1 MKKHTTNSI
10 KLGLFVLAGL
20 LLLIMA
26 LYALGKNK
34 NIFGTQFTL
43 RTHFRDVNGLL
54 VGNNVRLSGI
64 TAGSVKGVTILN
76 DTTIE
81 VTMNVDKKMRKF
93 IRTNA
98 IASLGTDGLI
108 GSRVVNISPASGNA
122 PFVQG
127 GELLPSREEINTQ
140 RMLQTLSKTN
150 ESIAIITEELQTTVR
165 NINNSTQLARLLND
179 PSLTDN
185 LKASL
190 IHLNKATQGASL
202 LMNNAN
208 QTLRLASE
216 GNGTLATLLTDTTL
230 SVELL
235 QAVRQLQNVETSAQ
249 NLAKNLDAMV
259 ATVDRDYQTGPGPVN
274 ALMRDSLM
282 TARLQGTLE
291 NVEKGTAAF
300 EENMEALK
308 HNFLFRGYFKKL
320 EKQEKKAAKKA
331 AGKQ

>member
-1 MKKHTTNSI
+1 MKKQTTNSI

-20 LLLIMA
+20 ILFIIA

-34 NIFGTQFTL
+34 NLFGTQFVL
-43 RTHFRDVNGLL
+43 KTHFRDVNGLV

-64 TAGSVKGVTILN
+64 NVGSVKTVAILN

-81 VTMNVDKKMRKF
+81 VTMNVEKKMRKF
-93 IRTNA
+93 IRANA

-108 GSRVVNISPASGNA
+108 GNRVINITPAGAEA

-127 GELLPSREEINTQ
+127 GELLPSHEELNTQ

-150 ESIAIITEELQTTVR
+150 ESVALIAEDLRTTIH
-165 NINNSTQLARLLND
+165 NISTSTTLATLLND

-190 IHLNKATQGASL
+190 VHIRDATGNASL
-202 LMNNAN
+202 LMDNAIA
-208 QTLRLASE
+208 TLRLASE
-216 GNGTLATLLTDTTL
+216 GEGTLATLLTDTTMAI
-230 SVELL
+230 ELNR
-235 QAVRQLQNVETSAQ
+235 AVHQLQTVGANAQ
-249 NLAKNLDAMV
+249 KITDNINDVVKTIDH
-259 ATVDRDYQTGPGPVN
+259 DYRKGPGPVN

-282 TARLQGTLE
+282 TARLQNTLE
-291 NVEKGTAAF
+291 NVEHGTAKF
-300 EENMEALK
+300 DENMEALK
-308 HNFLFRGYFKKL
+308 HNFLLRGYFRKL

-331 AGKQ
+331 ASKQ

>member
-1 MKKHTTNSI
+1 MKKHKTSNSI
-10 KLGLFVLAGL
+10 KLGLFVLTGL
-20 LLLIMA
+20 ILLIMA

-34 NIFGTQFTL
+34 NFFGTQFTL
-43 RTHFRDVNGLL
+43 RTHFRDVNGLV

-64 TAGSVKGVTILN
+64 TAGSIKTVTILN

-81 VTMNVDKKMRKF
+81 VVMNVDKKMRKF
-93 IRTNA
+93 IRANA

-108 GSRVVNISPASGNA
+108 GSRVVNISPAPGDA
-122 PFVQG
+122 PFVEG

-140 RMLQTLSKTN
+140 RMLQTLSRTN
-150 ESIAIITEELQTTVR
+150 ESVAVIAEELRTTIH
-165 NINNSTQLARLLND
+165 NINTSTQLTRLLND

-190 IHLNKATQGASL
+190 VHLNDATRGAAA
-202 LMNNAN
+202 LMDHADE
-208 QTLRLASE
+208 TLRLASE
-216 GNGTLATLLTDTTL
+216 GKGTLATLLTDTTL

-235 QAVRQLQNVETSAQ
+235 QAVRQLQAVETSAQ
-249 NLAKNLDAMV
+249 KLAQNLDAVV
-259 ATVDRDYQTGPGPVN
+259 ATVDQDYKQGPGPVN

-282 TARLQGTLE
+282 TARLQNTLE

-300 EENMEALK
+300 DQNMEALK

-320 EKQEKKAAKKA
+320 EKQQKKAAKA
-331 AGKQ
+331 KQKG